1 MSGSAAFQ
9 RAKGLLAAW
18 FDLTPDEAENLLL
31 TWACENKMSAC
42 ALATALVTDI
52 HEGRP
57 SGCSPAV
64 VRYLETRLPEAAAV
78 SDRTSART
86 RKHSAEAGTGW
97 AWMRKNSSV
106 DLSRGTGLLQ
116 LVGPVAPGHPTDR
129 EIKKIVVARLKENPH
144 TKDDDIRVDVKQSAV
159 SLGGEASSW
168 LSKRAAG
175 DDALETAGVV
185 DVSNQL
191 KPRS

>member
-1 MSGSAAFQ
+1 MLADGRPARTGASRQQSASRMSGSAAFQ

-116 LVGPVAPGHPTDR
+116 LIWSEFLSSG
-129 EIKKIVVARLKENPH
+129 
-144 TKDDDIRVDVKQSAV
+144 RVRRPS
-159 SLGGEASSW
+159 
-168 LSKRAAG
+168 R
-175 DDALETAGVV
+175 
-185 DVSNQL
+185 
-191 KPRS
+191 